1 MERNTFSADL
11 PIATTV
17 SLTGFLEGESVE
29 VVLMASDG
37 TSLVLGTATADAGT
51 MGDVDL
57 RHDGLAAGSYAILA
71 TGDGGGKASTRLY
84 VK

>member
-1 MERNTFSADL
+1 LERNTFSADL

-17 SLTGFLEGESVE
+17 TLTGFLEGESVD

-37 TSLVLGTATADAGT
+37 TSVALGTATADAGT
-51 MGDVDL
+51 MGSVDL
-57 RHDGLAAGSYAILA
+57 RHDGLGAGTYAVLA
-71 TGDGGGKASTRLY
+71 TGDGGGKASVALY